1 MKFLVIA
8 VLFLS
13 SSAYAARHTVPQV
26 FEGEYVGREMST
38 NEVFVL
44 NNSDSERFSMSLELN
59 AETNNNVAIEFGIDA
74 DSSGTLSRD
83 EVELSLGWACGK
95 WFFHNRRNGIFAS
108 NDVAAGRHKFTWKM
122 ILSSEQSAERL
133 FVNDGLLLLHDMP
146 LPADT
151 FNRNWNLVRVVK
163 RGASQTDEYVTYS
176 FFNEPLLIIVR

>member
-1 MKFLVIA
+1 MKFFVIA

-38 NEVFVL
+38 NEVLVL

-59 AETNNNVAIEFGIDA
+59 AETNNSIAIEFGIDA

-163 RGASQTDEYVTYS
+163 RGITQADEVVTYS